1 MSKTADLERELAELH
16 SKYKGGDG
24 ERESVKVI
32 KKQRA
37 TIDKLK
43 KDNDRLR
50 QDLDLDSS
58 MRSSLARSKTPV
70 DATTNMSAALSKL
83 HDNAEQYT
91 RKIEQEKRRIE
102 ELDANIKD
110 LNAVVLEQRKKLGG
124 SNAVRENN
132 TRTQKQIQV
141 QPLAFMPPACAF
153 PNGRNASDHS
163 CLLFSHA
170 KAQRHTPCG
179 KLCTAHH
186 LMGQIVDDAYCRVR
200 FLRTGW
206 TSRFSNSTRH
216 SHTTSSSA
224 RVSIRCGASG
234 RASTASIR
242 SWTRIL
248 QKRRTRCSALLT
260 FRMLRTAPA
269 AKAFSIA

>member
-141 QPLAFMPPACAF
+141 QPLALIPPRLCLSKWKKRERPLLLAVLPCRGSAAN
-153 PNGRNASDHS
+153 PMWQALYCTLLNGADH
-163 CLLFSHA
+163 
-170 KAQRHTPCG
+170 
-179 KLCTAHH
+179 
-186 LMGQIVDDAYCRVR
+186 
-200 FLRTGW
+200 
-206 TSRFSNSTRH
+206 
-216 SHTTSSSA
+216 
-224 RVSIRCGASG
+224 
-234 RASTASIR
+234 
-242 SWTRIL
+242 
-248 QKRRTRCSALLT
+248 
-260 FRMLRTAPA
+260 
-269 AKAFSIA
+269 